1 MQAAIVDDSSLD
13 RDNLVRYIDEYA
25 KSHDADI
32 EPIAFP
38 DATSFLRED
47 SSQFS
52 LVFFD
57 IDMPGI
63 SGMEAARLLR
73 SVNPDITIVFV
84 TSMPQYALEGYEV
97 EAADYLVKPISY
109 PTFSLKL
116 TGALARVQER
126 SEQSLVIKTAD
137 GMVILPVRDVLYIES
152 HGHYLMYHT
161 ARETYRT
168 RETMT
173 ACEKKLESSGF
184 ARCNSYYLVN
194 LKQVKAISGSSVKV
208 GTDELAMSRSRR
220 EAFTEAFIACAG
232 GI

>member
-25 KSHDADI
+25 KSHDVDI
-32 EPIAFP
+32 EPIALP

-116 TGALARVQER
+116 TRALARVQER
-126 SEQSLVIKTAD
+126 SEQSLVIKAAD
-137 GMVILPVRDVLYIES
+137 GMVILPVHDVLYIES

-161 ARETYRT
+161 AYETYRT

-220 EAFTEAFIACAG
+220 KTFTEAFIACAG

>member
-25 KSHDADI
+25 KSHDVDI
-32 EPIAFP
+32 EPIALP

-116 TGALARVQER
+116 TRALARVQER

-161 ARETYRT
+161 AYETYRT

-220 EAFTEAFIACAG
+220 KTFTEAFIACAG

>member
-32 EPIAFP
+32 EPIALP

-116 TGALARVQER
+116 TRALARVQER
-126 SEQSLVIKTAD
+126 SEQSLVIKAAD

-161 ARETYRT
+161 AYETYRT

-220 EAFTEAFIACAG
+220 KTFTEAFIARAG

>member
-13 RDNLVRYIDEYA
+13 RDNLVRYIDEHA

-73 SVNPDITIVFV
+73 SVNP
-84 TSMPQYALEGYEV
+84 
-97 EAADYLVKPISY
+97 
-109 PTFSLKL
+109 
-116 TGALARVQER
+116 R
-126 SEQSLVIKTAD
+126 
-137 GMVILPVRDVLYIES
+137 
-152 HGHYLMYHT
+152 
-161 ARETYRT
+161 
-168 RETMT
+168 
-173 ACEKKLESSGF
+173 
-184 ARCNSYYLVN
+184 
-194 LKQVKAISGSSVKV
+194 
-208 GTDELAMSRSRR
+208 
-220 EAFTEAFIACAG
+220 
-232 GI
+232 

>member
-25 KSHDADI
+25 KSHDVDI
-32 EPIAFP
+32 EPIALP

-116 TGALARVQER
+116 TRALARVQER
-126 SEQSLVIKTAD
+126 SEQSLVIKAAD

-161 ARETYRT
+161 AYETYRT

-220 EAFTEAFIACAG
+220 KTFTEAFIACAG